1 MPRFEW
7 KDEDYRESL
16 IFFPV
21 VGLII
26 GALVIAINELPFMKI
41 VPVAVRIIL
50 TILVPI
56 LVTGGFHLDG
66 FMDTSDALSSY
77 AEKER
82 RLEILSDP
90 HIGAF
95 SVIALIKWLLIDAG
109 AVTAIIL
116 NEKSDVK
123 VMLIYGLSFVIS
135 RALCGLT
142 SILYEKARK
151 NGMLYEETKD
161 SGRGKV
167 IVLSLWL
174 VVGVVLMLCMSTF
187 RGLLICLALAAYTFF
202 YRRMALDR
210 FGGVTGDT
218 AGFYLTVSETIAA
231 VVLAISLYIF

>member
-116 NEKSDVK
+116 R
-123 VMLIYGLSFVIS
+123 L
-135 RALCGLT
+135 RW
-142 SILYEKARK
+142 R
-151 NGMLYEETKD
+151 
-161 SGRGKV
+161 
-167 IVLSLWL
+167 
-174 VVGVVLMLCMSTF
+174 
-187 RGLLICLALAAYTFF
+187 
-202 YRRMALDR
+202 
-210 FGGVTGDT
+210 
-218 AGFYLTVSETIAA
+218 
-231 VVLAISLYIF
+231 